1 MKRQLTMLVL
11 TSFLLGAC
19 GSGTNEPNEVKNSS
33 TSSVSEQAISSDAS
47 AENSR
52 LETITVEEIEEKKT
66 NGDSLF
72 VFIPDESEADNAR
85 LENTITAA
93 YDLIGDKLE
102 IGYPMGDG
110 HAYTLNV
117 ADDSDQLT
125 VFRESYGIEDRPSFI
140 YFEGDI
146 SMTKMDDFE
155 ASVTA
160 EEIATFIDFPYDEAD
175 ATAAPDIKIEDNET

>member
-1 MKRQLTMLVL
+1 MKKQLTVVVA
-11 TSFLLGAC
+11 SILLAAC
-19 GSGTNEPNEVKNSS
+19 GKATNETSEVENSATHS
-33 TSSVSEQAISSDAS
+33 ESEQVSSSDAS

-72 VFIPDESEADNAR
+72 VFIPDKSEADNAR

-125 VFRESYGIEDRPSFI
+125 TFLESYDIEERPAFV

-175 ATAAPDIKIEDNET
+175 ATAAPDIKIEDNES